1 MPVKIRLQRKG
12 RKQRPYYHIVVADAR
27 APRDGKYI
35 QRIGSYNPLTVP
47 ATIELD
53 RDAAYEWMQ
62 KGAQPTE
69 TVRSILR
76 FKGVLYKKHLMRGVE
91 KGALTEEQAEQKLQ
105 AWIEAKEQKLQDR
118 RAEVAKAKEEER
130 KKRFGS
136 APAPTPVSETIE
148 EATQA
153 VEAVASEEGMTL
165 AEIAEA
171 KAKAEEAANTAEE
184 AVEEVVEE
192 AAEVAAD
199 TTETVE
205 EVVEEGKTEE

>member
-12 RKQRPYYHIVVADAR
+12 RKQRPYYHIVVADVR

-35 QRIGSYNPLTVP
+35 QRIGSYNPLSVP

-53 RDAAYEWMQ
+53 RDAAYDWLN

-91 KGALTEEQAEQKLQ
+91 KGALTEEEAEQKLQ
-105 AWIEAKEQKLQDR
+105 AWIDEKEQKVAARKQEVEAAKL
-118 RAEVAKAKEEER
+118 AEHV
-130 KKRFGS
+130 KRSG
-136 APAPTPVSETIE
+136 TPPPPPSKVVE
-148 EATQA
+148 EAA
-153 VEAVASEEGMTL
+153 PEADTAASSDEGKTL

-171 KAKAEEAANTAEE
+171 KA
-184 AVEEVVEE
+184 
-192 AAEVAAD
+192 AAEANEVA
-199 TTETVE
+199 ETVE
-205 EVVEEGKTEE
+205 EVVEEVKEVVAEAEEVVEESTKTEE